1 MKNEKYYSISKNN
14 FTFTFYL
21 DPIFLKYFL
30 MPSEKDKISILY
42 GSYKKYL
49 PLS

>member
-1 MKNEKYYSISKNN
+1 MKNILFEKIILLSGPIS
-14 FTFTFYL
+14 
-21 DPIFLKYFL
+21 LKYFL